1 MQMQVLFLRHDVLE
15 AESHSP
21 NPTKER
27 FPFWATI
34 VMTVLIACSA
44 SAQELEPRAYSP
56 SPVGTG
62 FLVFG
67 FAQSSGGVTLDPTI
81 PVTNVRGTFNTPVV
95 GLGQTFGLFGRQSLI
110 TASLPYAWGR
120 ISGQVGEQAE
130 SITRSGIA
138 NTKLRVSV
146 NLHGVPAMSPRQF
159 AATSHQDII
168 VAVSLAVDAP
178 SGQYD
183 KTKLINLG
191 TNRWAFKP
199 ELGVSYPF
207 RKFYFDV
214 YAGASLF
221 SDNTSFYPGN
231 STRTQDTLSAIQAH
245 VSYAIRPRLWA
256 AFDATWY
263 GGGAVRVNGGPPS
276 ERQSNSR
283 LGGTVSFPLAKQQS
297 VKVSYSSGVSAR
309 VGANFRTLAVS
320 WQYVWF
326 EKH

>member
-1 MQMQVLFLRHDVLE
+1 MQVSFLRRAVLE
-15 AESHSP
+15 AKSHSS
-21 NPTKER
+21 NPAKER
-27 FPFWATI
+27 FLLWAMI
-34 VMTVLIACSA
+34 AMTVVIACSA
-44 SAQELEPRAYSP
+44 SAQELEPHAYSP

-81 PVTNVRGTFNTPVV
+81 PVTNVKATFNSPVV
-95 GLGQTFGLFGRQSLI
+95 GLGQTFGLLGRQSLI

-120 ISGQVGEQAE
+120 VSGQVGEQTG
-130 SITRSGIA
+130 SITRSGLA
-138 NTKLRVSV
+138 NTRLRLSV
-146 NLHGVPAMSPRQF
+146 NLHGVPAMNPRQF
-159 AATSHQDII
+159 AEMPHRDII
-168 VAVSLAVDAP
+168 VAASLTVDAP

-199 ELGVSYPF
+199 ELGLSYPF
-207 RKFYFDV
+207 RKFYFDL
-214 YAGASLF
+214 YASASLF
-221 SDNTSFYPGN
+221 TENAHFYPGN

-256 AFDATWY
+256 AFNATWY
-263 GGGAVRVNGGPPS
+263 GGGAVRLNGGLPS

-283 LGGTVSFPLAKQQS
+283 LGATVSFPLAKQQS
-297 VKVSYSSGVSAR
+297 LKVSYSSGVSAR
-309 VGANFRTLAVS
+309 VGSNFRTLAVR

>member
-1 MQMQVLFLRHDVLE
+1 MRMQALCLRSAVLE
-15 AESHSP
+15 AERYSS
-21 NPTKER
+21 NLAR
-27 FPFWATI
+27 S
-34 VMTVLIACSA
+34 LIWISIAITFFVTCSA

-67 FAQSSGGVTLDPTI
+67 FGESSGGVTFDPTV
-81 PVTNVRGTFNTPVV
+81 PVTNVHATLYAPVV

-110 TASLPYAWGR
+110 TAALPYVWGTV
-120 ISGQVGEQAE
+120 SGQVAEQQA

-138 NTKLRVSV
+138 NTKLRLSV
-146 NLHGVPAMSPRQF
+146 NLHGVPAMNPRQF
-159 AATSHQDII
+159 ASTPHRNII
-168 VAVSLAVDAP
+168 VAVSLTVDAP

-199 ELGVSYPF
+199 ELGFSYPV
-207 RKFYFDV
+207 RKFYFDL

-221 SDNTSFYPGN
+221 TENANFYPGN
-231 STRTQDTLSAIQAH
+231 STRTQEALSAIQAH

-283 LGGTVSFPLAKQQS
+283 LGATFSLPLAKQQS
-297 VKVSYSSGVSAR
+297 LKVSYSSGVSAR
-309 VGANFRTLAVS
+309 VGSNFRTFSVA

>member
-1 MQMQVLFLRHDVLE
+1 MQALCPRRAVLE
-15 AESHSP
+15 AKWYPSNPAKEHSLI
-21 NPTKER
+21 
-27 FPFWATI
+27 WATI
-34 VMTVLIACSA
+34 VMTVAIACSA

-67 FAQSSGGVTLDPTI
+67 FARSSGGVTLDPTI
-81 PVTNVRGTFNTPVV
+81 PVTDVKATFNTPVV

-110 TASLPYAWGR
+110 TAALPYAWGR
-120 ISGQVGEQAE
+120 ISGQVGEQQG
-130 SITRSGIA
+130 SITRSGLA
-138 NTKLRVSV
+138 NTKLRLSV
-146 NLHGVPAMSPRQF
+146 NLHGVPAMNPRQF
-159 AATSHQDII
+159 AATPHRNII
-168 VAVSLAVDAP
+168 VAVSLTVDAP

-199 ELGVSYPF
+199 ELGFSYPF
-207 RKFYFDV
+207 RKFYFDL

-221 SDNTSFYPGN
+221 TENANFYPGA
-231 STRTQDTLSAIQAH
+231 STRTQETLSAIQAH

-263 GGGAVRVNGGPPS
+263 GGGAVRLNDGPPS
-276 ERQSNSR
+276 ERQSNTR
-283 LGGTVSFPLAKQQS
+283 LGATVSLPLAKQQS
-297 VKVSYSSGVSAR
+297 LKVSYSSGVSAR
-309 VGANFRTLAVS
+309 VGSNFRTLSVS

-326 EKH
+326 EKP

>member
-1 MQMQVLFLRHDVLE
+1 MDNSLL
-15 AESHSP
+15 
-21 NPTKER
+21 
-27 FPFWATI
+27 WATI
-34 VMTVLIACSA
+34 VMTIVIACSA

-67 FAQSSGGVTLDPTI
+67 FAQSRGGVTFDPTI
-81 PVTNVRGTFNTPVV
+81 PVTNVRATLNAPVV

-110 TASLPYAWGR
+110 TASLPYVWGR
-120 ISGQVGEQAE
+120 VSGQVGEQTG

-138 NTKLRVSV
+138 NTKIRFSV
-146 NLHGVPAMSPRQF
+146 NLHGVPAMPPRQF
-159 AATSHQDII
+159 ASTPHRNVI
-168 VAVSLAVDAP
+168 VAVSLSVDAP

-199 ELGVSYPF
+199 ELGFSYPF
-207 RKFYFDV
+207 RKFYFDL

-221 SDNTSFYPGN
+221 TGNTNFYPGN
-231 STRTQDTLSAIQAH
+231 SVRTQEMLSAIQAH

-263 GGGAVRVNGGPPS
+263 GGGAVRVNGGPAS
-276 ERQSNSR
+276 DRQNNSR
-283 LGGTVSFPLAKQQS
+283 LGATVSFPLAKQQS
-297 VKVSYSSGVSAR
+297 LKVSYSSGVNAR
-309 VGANFRTLAVS
+309 VGSNFRTLAVS

>member
-1 MQMQVLFLRHDVLE
+1 MPVLFLRRAVLQT
-15 AESHSP
+15 ESYSS
-21 NPTKER
+21 NPAKER
-27 FPFWATI
+27 SLLWARMAVI
-34 VMTVLIACSA
+34 VVIACSA
-44 SAQELEPRAYSP
+44 WAQELEPRAYSP

-67 FAQSSGGVTLDPTI
+67 FARSSGGVTLDPTI
-81 PVTNVRGTFNTPVV
+81 PVTNVSATFYSPVV

-110 TASLPYAWGR
+110 TAALPYAWGKV
-120 ISGQVGEQAE
+120 SGEVGEQTG

-138 NTKLRVSV
+138 NTKLRLSV
-146 NLHGVPAMSPRQF
+146 NLHGVPAMNPKQF
-159 AATSHQDII
+159 AATPHQDII
-168 VAVSLAVDAP
+168 VAVSLTVDAP
-178 SGQYD
+178 SGQYNN
-183 KTKLINLG
+183 TKLINLG

-199 ELGVSYPF
+199 ELGFSYPF

-221 SDNTSFYPGN
+221 TDNKSFYPGT
-231 STRTQDTLSAIQAH
+231 SIRSQDTLSAIQAH

-263 GGGAVRVNGGPPS
+263 GGGAVRLNGGPSS

-283 LGGTVSFPLAKQQS
+283 LGATLSLPIAKQQS

-309 VGANFRTLAVS
+309 VGSNFRTLAVS

>member
-1 MQMQVLFLRHDVLE
+1 MQVLFLRRAVLE
-15 AESHSP
+15 AKSHSS
-21 NPTKER
+21 NPARER
-27 FPFWATI
+27 SLLWATMAVI
-34 VMTVLIACSA
+34 VVIACSA

-67 FAQSSGGVTLDPTI
+67 FARSSGGVTLDPTI
-81 PVTNVRGTFNTPVV
+81 PVTNVKGTFNSPVV
-95 GLGQTFGLFGRQSLI
+95 GLGQTFGLLGRQSLI

-120 ISGQVGEQAE
+120 VSGQVGEQSG

-138 NTKLRVSV
+138 NTKLRFSV
-146 NLHGVPAMSPRQF
+146 NLHGVPAMDPRQF
-159 AATSHQDII
+159 AATPHRDII
-168 VAVSLAVDAP
+168 VAVSLTVDAP

-199 ELGVSYPF
+199 ELGLSCPF
-207 RKFYFDV
+207 RKFYFDL
-214 YAGASLF
+214 YASASLF
-221 SDNTSFYPGN
+221 TENANFYPGN

-263 GGGAVRVNGGPPS
+263 GGGAVRLNGGLPS
-276 ERQSNSR
+276 QRQSNSR
-283 LGGTVSFPLAKQQS
+283 LGATVSLPLAKQQS
-297 VKVSYSSGVSAR
+297 LKVSYSSGVSAR